1 MAFNQVSPA
10 SDPLDATAGLGTKDG
25 SGCGDHDQAY
35 TFGRRPRGVAP
46 FPFTVHQYARLLAL
60 RGCIGD
66 GLLGADDIDA
76 AGIELEPAP
85 GSGDERVARAILQ
98 TAGVLLSAQ
107 QGTARRRQSAEA
119 AQSG

>member
-1 MAFNQVSPA
+1 MSFNQVSPA

-25 SGCGDHDQAY
+25 RGCGDHDQAY

-46 FPFTVHQYARLLAL
+46 FPFTVHQYTRLLAL

-76 AGIELEPAP
+76 AGFAADLALAKTPQEGYEIALYEESLEN
-85 GSGDERVARAILQ
+85 AR
-98 TAGVLLSAQ
+98 
-107 QGTARRRQSAEA
+107 
-119 AQSG
+119 